1 MSKLPRAADPRK
13 VLRALQ
19 RLGFVV
25 DHVSG
30 SHYAEHGDIPCDSP
44 GDARCAR
51 GIPGSLPRPLA
62 VGIANGVDKG
72 THIHTANVIIAPGDV
87 YRGQATLMRLRE
99 VPRGRVPVLS
109 PVPCVSPGLPAV
121 PPVRTGASPRPRR
134 RRNGWG
140 KRGS

>member
-1 MSKLPRAADPRK
+1 MSKLPRDADPRK

-62 VGIANGVDKG
+62 VGIAIGWCRPGPDRRKG
-72 THIHTANVIIAPGDV
+72 FRPPIVLTLRKEGNRELLTGETKAPIFIP
-87 YRGQATLMRLRE
+87 QM
-99 VPRGRVPVLS
+99 
-109 PVPCVSPGLPAV
+109 
-121 PPVRTGASPRPRR
+121 
-134 RRNGWG
+134 
-140 KRGS
+140 